1 LQPLDVVVFQPYKH
15 YYAEAV
21 DQVVRLGDATFN
33 KIKFLAVFQGFR
45 TKAFKQLIFR
55 SSFRK
60 TGLIPYNSEVVL
72 ASLRKKKYAEDNKQ
86 SKKQM
91 EAKKQ

>member
-15 YYAEAV
+15 YHAEAV

-33 KIKFLAVFQGFR
+33 KAEFLAAFQGFR
-45 TKAFKQLIFR
+45 TKAFKQLTLK

-60 TGLIPYNSEVVL
+60 TGLIPYNPEMVL
-72 ASLRKKKYAEDNKQ
+72 APLRKKKHAKDNKQ

-91 EAKKQ
+91 KAKKQ